1 MSDRLVSGT
10 TTIEAPP
17 EAVFAIVA
25 DPRQHPRIDGS
36 GSVKGTVT
44 GPDRLTAKG
53 DRFGMDMKMF
63 GLPYKIQ
70 NLVVEFE
77 QDRRIAWRHFGAHRW
92 RYELTPTDDGGTQ
105 VTETWDATRYRATGV
120 RRAASVGLPR
130 EEPDGH
136 HRDARAAEG
145 RRRGRRDHR
154 PLMTIRTGTV
164 VTWSWGAGTAEG
176 KIVEVHHRKVTR
188 TLSGSEITR
197 NGTEKDPAL
206 LIEQEDGAQVLK
218 LRSEVERAS

>member
-105 VTETWDATRYRATGV
+105 VTETWDATRYRAPVFAALRALGFPEKNQTGITETLV
-120 RRAASVGLPR
+120 RLK
-130 EEPDGH
+130 D
-136 HRDARAAEG
+136 AAEADVTTG
-145 RRRGRRDHR
+145 R
-154 PLMTIRTGTV
+154 
-164 VTWSWGAGTAEG
+164 
-176 KIVEVHHRKVTR
+176 
-188 TLSGSEITR
+188 
-197 NGTEKDPAL
+197 
-206 LIEQEDGAQVLK
+206 
-218 LRSEVERAS
+218 